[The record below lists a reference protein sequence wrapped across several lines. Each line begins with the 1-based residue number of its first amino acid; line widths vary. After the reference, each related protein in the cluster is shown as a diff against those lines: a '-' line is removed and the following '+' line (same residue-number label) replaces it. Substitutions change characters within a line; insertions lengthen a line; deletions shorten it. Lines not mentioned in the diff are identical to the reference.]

1 METMLVPCFY
11 LHIKGWREKPENAL
25 FKKNK
30 KWKPYKLLQSGLTKL
45 ADRKKNLKKKNK
57 NKIMKLSSVYS
68 TYINKNKT
76 HTLLTKTPT

>member
-11 LHIKGWREKPENAL
+11 LHIQGWREKPENAL
-25 FKKNK
+25 FKKNN
-30 KWKPYKLLQSGLTKL
+30 KWQPYKLLQSGLTKL
-45 ADRKKNLKKKNK
+45 ADRKKNLKKKK